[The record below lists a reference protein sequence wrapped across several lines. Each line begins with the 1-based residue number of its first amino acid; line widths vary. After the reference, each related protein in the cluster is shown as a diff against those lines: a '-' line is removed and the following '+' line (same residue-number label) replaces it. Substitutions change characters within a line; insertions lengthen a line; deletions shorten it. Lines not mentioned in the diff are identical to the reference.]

1 MELGLF
7 IHWFPQT
14 HDDPM
19 HRRTDNITDPGVQ
32 REMMS
37 HARLERFS
45 ARQWVQSALDLG
57 AKYIVFVAKHGCGIC
72 RWQSQYGEMNFK
84 NAPYKDGRGDPLAE
98 LAAEC
103 RRAGI
108 RLGIYICASSATYGA
123 GQGCLI
129 DDPERQAAYT
139 KIYKGWLSEVLGNYG
154 DIAEVWFDGSI
165 ELKIEDVLRKAKK
178 RNVPVETVPR
188 ARLEKLSERGSHQGV
203 MAETKP
209 FNYVNVTTIVE
220 TANAQAAE
228 NGGSALVV
236 ILDHI
241 TDAGNL
247 GAIARSAESVGA
259 AGIVIPNKRA
269 AHVTAATYKSSAGA
283 ISHINVTQVA
293 NLSQTIERLK
303 KEGFWVC
310 AASEHAQEVAWKS
323 NLKGKIA
330 LVMGSEG
337 EGVSSLVLENCDF
350 AVKLPQ
356 MGKVSSLNVAQASTV
371 FMYEWLRQQQ

>member
-1 MELGLF
+1 MADYIEGKRPVIEAFRTGVPMRRILMG
-7 IHWFPQT
+7 
-14 HDDPM
+14 DYMKRDPM
-19 HRRTDNITDPGVQ
+19 
-32 REMMS
+32 
-37 HARLERFS
+37 
-45 ARQWVQSALDLG
+45 
-57 AKYIVFVAKHGCGIC
+57 
-72 RWQSQYGEMNFK
+72 
-84 NAPYKDGRGDPLAE
+84 
-98 LAAEC
+98 
-103 RRAGI
+103 
-108 RLGIYICASSATYGA
+108 
-123 GQGCLI
+123 
-129 DDPERQAAYT
+129 
-139 KIYKGWLSEVLGNYG
+139 
-154 DIAEVWFDGSI
+154 
-165 ELKIEDVLRKAKK
+165 IEDIMRKAK
-178 RNVPVETVPR
+178 RNGVKVIQVPR
-188 ARLEKLSERGSHQGV
+188 DELDQKSARGSHQGV
-203 MAETKP
+203 MAEAAP
-209 FNYVNVTTIVE
+209 FNYVGIGQVVDA
-220 TANAQAAE
+220 ANSYAE
-228 NGGSALVV
+228 EHDGRALVV
-236 ILDHI
+236 LCDHL

>member
-1 MELGLF
+1 MPADRVVHLLA
-7 IHWFPQT
+7 
-14 HDDPM
+14 
-19 HRRTDNITDPGVQ
+19 RRI
-32 REMMS
+32 R
-37 HARLERFS
+37 RLER
-45 ARQWVQSALDLG
+45 RQPITKANNMADFIEGKRPVIEALRTEVPCKRVLLADNV
-57 AKYIVFVAKHGCGIC
+57 K
-72 RWQSQYGEMNFK
+72 R
-84 NAPYKDGRGDPLAE
+84 DPL
-98 LAAEC
+98 
-103 RRAGI
+103 
-108 RLGIYICASSATYGA
+108 
-123 GQGCLI
+123 
-129 DDPERQAAYT
+129 
-139 KIYKGWLSEVLGNYG
+139 
-154 DIAEVWFDGSI
+154 
-165 ELKIEDVLRKAKK
+165 IEDVLRKAKK

-310 AASEHAQEVAWKS
+310 AASEHAQEVVWKS